1 MDSQGG
7 AGQAQSKSEL
17 VGDDQSQVTGNA
29 PDIRDKYEKIK
40 NVFKVLIQEC
50 PYLIDDK
57 AIERCEG
64 KSLKEQFS
72 IKIDSIRKSLG
83 IEQMQDVSL
92 LVDTMYDYQRVH
104 DEMVAKKK
112 QEVEEMD
119 AEGNEL
125 AGEPANNEAKR
136 AEQPA
141 AGAAPGAPGNEAEEE
156 EEEKD
161 PNRLNLDLTLLVPAL
176 KAFHQKRED
185 DYINKGAMAM
195 GK

>member
-1 MDSQGG
+1 MHADKVIHLQQLSVPWKPPSDPIFSFLLESNATGGESSYKGADSATQGGSVMNQNTSIMDSQGG

-57 AIERCEG
+57 AVERCEG

-104 DEMVAKKK
+104 DEIMAKKK
-112 QEVEEMD
+112 EEVEAMD
-119 AEGNEL
+119 NENPDL
-125 AGEPANNEAKR
+125 A
-136 AEQPA
+136 
-141 AGAAPGAPGNEAEEE
+141 
-156 EEEKD
+156 D
-161 PNRLNLDLTLLVPAL
+161 
-176 KAFHQKRED
+176 
-185 DYINKGAMAM
+185 
-195 GK
+195 